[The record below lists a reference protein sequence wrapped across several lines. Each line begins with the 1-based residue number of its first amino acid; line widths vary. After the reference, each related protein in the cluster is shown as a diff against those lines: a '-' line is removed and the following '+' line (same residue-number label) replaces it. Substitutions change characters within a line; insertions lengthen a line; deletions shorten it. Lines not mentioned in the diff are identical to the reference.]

1 LQAVGTGVLMERLRW
16 RGAVVKFAPVRLPED
31 RRPLGRAHADA
42 AAALRSCARS
52 GYLYLLHRGEARTAE
67 MERGRALHAVAERM
81 VRLAIENG
89 EVTVPAEVVKAEVDA
104 VLADPSFNVPVSEH
118 DRIREMAYRLA
129 EETAVDPGAV
139 VSVETLFVLDVVVP
153 CPECGGG
160 S

>member
-1 LQAVGTGVLMERLRW
+1 M
-16 RGAVVKFAPVRLPED
+16 KFAPVHLPED
-31 RRPLGRAHADA
+31 RRPLGRASQTL
-42 AAALRSCARS
+42 LRHFDLCARS